1 MWINMYM
8 QFDDFKL
15 YNCVSEKKLW
25 PSCMELYN
33 NEKLFSS
40 SIFYDLLK
48 LLCIGNIWS
57 WFIIHMSAGIFD
69 ILLFSLPG
77 QKWSWWTS
85 DGTDSVGRSRSP
97 HGRHWP
103 HESGSSSKYFPEI
116 LDSDIDAFVKLKFVW
131 AIEVLGVCH
140 ALEPRLH
147 QHTRIWYKP
156 IFLLK
161 ISMFP
166 QLAFNGQWIAKLT
179 WKNTGWKK
187 SFDQI
192 KSII

>member
-1 MWINMYM
+1 MSHWYHNKSYVLTAENLFPYSSCVMWINMYM

-15 YNCVSEKKLW
+15 YNCVSEKKPW

-85 DGTDSVGRSRSP
+85 DGTDSVGRSRSL

-140 ALEPRLH
+140 ALEPRLQEQVH
-147 QHTRIWYKP
+147 VNT
-156 IFLLK
+156 LASG
-161 ISMFP
+161 ISLYFY
-166 QLAFNGQWIAKLT
+166 
-179 WKNTGWKK
+179 
-187 SFDQI
+187 
-192 KSII
+192 

>member
-1 MWINMYM
+1 MSHWYHNKSYVLTAENLFPYSSCVMWINMYM

-15 YNCVSEKKLW
+15 YNFVSEKKLW
-25 PSCMELYN
+25 PSCMEINN

-116 LDSDIDAFVKLKFVW
+116 LDSDIDAFVKLNLF
-131 AIEVLGVCH
+131 E
-140 ALEPRLH
+140 
-147 QHTRIWYKP
+147 
-156 IFLLK
+156 LLK
-161 ISMFP
+161 SWVFAMH
-166 QLAFNGQWIAKLT
+166 LSLDC
-179 WKNTGWKK
+179 KNKCMSTH
-187 SFDQI
+187 SHLV
-192 KSII
+192 

>member
-1 MWINMYM
+1 MTFMHGTLQQWKAFLLINI
-8 QFDDFKL
+8 
-15 YNCVSEKKLW
+15 LW
-25 PSCMELYN
+25 P
-33 NEKLFSS
+33 F
-40 SIFYDLLK
+40 K

-140 ALEPRLH
+140 ALEPRLQEQVH
-147 QHTRIWYKP
+147 VNT
-156 IFLLK
+156 LASG
-161 ISMFP
+161 ISLYFY
-166 QLAFNGQWIAKLT
+166 
-179 WKNTGWKK
+179 
-187 SFDQI
+187 
-192 KSII
+192 

>member
-1 MWINMYM
+1 MRVWEKIMTFMHGTLQQWKAFLLINI
-8 QFDDFKL
+8 
-15 YNCVSEKKLW
+15 LW
-25 PSCMELYN
+25 P
-33 NEKLFSS
+33 F
-40 SIFYDLLK
+40 K

-140 ALEPRLH
+140 ALEPRLQEQVH
-147 QHTRIWYKP
+147 VNT
-156 IFLLK
+156 LASG
-161 ISMFP
+161 ISLYFY
-166 QLAFNGQWIAKLT
+166 
-179 WKNTGWKK
+179 
-187 SFDQI
+187 
-192 KSII
+192 